1 MTAFGITGISQ
12 ILVTTYWGFYI
23 PPDTTIPLVERLVI
37 DPINLYLVMILLVPL
52 SFGFTLMMIHLA
64 KEAERK
70 AKLAKAN
77 GPKKVS
83 EIKLSIKWTNWL
95 LVALLAFQVFLNI
108 AAFNAF
114 LSGMNNVNLW
124 ITGVILITFAGFFHL
139 YRYAM
144 SQSKNIPKPP
154 KIPNTKLLESAQ
166 KPLSKTDQTK
176 LPEEKLPQGQVVE
189 NVTPEIKTNTAE
201 LDLDKDPNLGMSDLN
216 KP

>member
-1 MTAFGITGISQ
+1 M
-12 ILVTTYWGFYI
+12 VTTYWGFYI

-64 KEAERK
+64 KDAERK

-77 GPKKVS
+77 GPKKIS
-83 EIKLSIKWTNWL
+83 EIKLSIKWTNWM
-95 LVALLAFQVFLNI
+95 LVGLLAFQVFLNI
-108 AAFNAF
+108 AAYNAF

-144 SQSKNIPKPP
+144 AQSKNIPQMPP
-154 KIPNTKLLESAQ
+154 VITT
-166 KPLSKTDQTK
+166 KPLVSTKKPLEPTNGGSKPAD
-176 LPEEKLPQGQVVE
+176 EKPLQGK
-189 NVTPEIKTNTAE
+189 VTEPSVPEIKSDVAE
-201 LDLDKDPNLGMSDLN
+201 LDKDLNLGTSDLN